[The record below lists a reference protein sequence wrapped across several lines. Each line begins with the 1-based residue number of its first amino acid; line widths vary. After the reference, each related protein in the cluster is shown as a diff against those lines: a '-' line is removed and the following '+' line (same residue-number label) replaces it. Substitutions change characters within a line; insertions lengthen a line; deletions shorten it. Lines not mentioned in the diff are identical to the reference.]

1 MKKIKLISI
10 LTMSCMGVA
19 SYANECTLDSFKSG
33 KKGNL
38 TFHCNQ
44 DMDLNT
50 NPIYFDLTNN
60 VYVVGIDGSDGRAL
74 FKLDGDLVKV
84 QVNKNTFSSQGYV
97 LPKDTSY
104 TLYFDTLFSSKYELK
119 NFRVGEESK
128 AKGVISIK
136 LPPKPSFIH
145 SSELPTIDIYKNN
158 AKVTQITDTDWNGIK
173 TIDLDVGSSADIEVR
188 IKTIDGSEGV
198 AEPAKFTLTP
208 GYTQKVKIKYEA
220 PAVVTGSVDLVAE
233 TPDTTN
239 IAPKFVIKNSD
250 GKVVSEG
257 NLNFTNPVHITNLP
271 ASEDGVKY
279 TLEVEGYIE
288 NGFKYT
294 PSFKSTIVITNAE
307 PTNVTIAFD
316 KESLPVQVDKV
327 TFDISGLPE
336 GKTTTLKL
344 ASSDSDY
351 KEIKLDGNKTYTI
364 EIPQDKSAYTI
375 IASELDGYEVLIAPS
390 NVFVADKESESFS
403 INYTQKFK
411 PLFELGLVSY
421 DTRPKYGKIMFVS
434 KPNIERE
441 EITVNVDDLGKNN
454 CAVRVLNNDIW
465 QVLGFGNHEFKFIP
479 DEKVWNGGVTLV
491 SYDCVYAPNLTKDTI
506 VRFDV
511 TVNGVTKSI
520 SENVLAN

>member
-1 MKKIKLISI
+1 MAFLLDIITFLQISFG
-10 LTMSCMGVA
+10 LT
-19 SYANECTLDSFKSG
+19 
-33 KKGNL
+33 
-38 TFHCNQ
+38 
-44 DMDLNT
+44 
-50 NPIYFDLTNN
+50 
-60 VYVVGIDGSDGRAL
+60 
-74 FKLDGDLVKV
+74 
-84 QVNKNTFSSQGYV
+84 
-97 LPKDTSY
+97 
-104 TLYFDTLFSSKYELK
+104 
-119 NFRVGEESK
+119 
-128 AKGVISIK
+128 
-136 LPPKPSFIH
+136 
-145 SSELPTIDIYKNN
+145 
-158 AKVTQITDTDWNGIK
+158 
-173 TIDLDVGSSADIEVR
+173 
-188 IKTIDGSEGV
+188 
-198 AEPAKFTLTP
+198 
-208 GYTQKVKIKYEA
+208 
-220 PAVVTGSVDLVAE
+220 
-233 TPDTTN
+233 

-257 NLNFTNPVHITNLP
+257 NLNFTNPVHIANLP
-271 ASEDGVKY
+271 ASEDRVKY

-294 PSFKSTIVITNAE
+294 PSFTSTIVITNAE

-336 GKTTTLKL
+336 GKITILKL
-344 ASSDSDY
+344 ASSSEGEF

-421 DTRPKYGKIMFVS
+421 DTRPKYGKIMFVG

-511 TVNGVTKSI
+511 TINGVTKSI